1 MDQAVS
7 RLKTHPPAVLVEPV
21 KVVVWERKFFPVPEI
36 IASVNA
42 DPAVIRGYVKENIKR
57 GLPQVEPYETQWDK
71 VIALVL
77 GGATLNATFDDLAAK
92 RKDGMPLVTVN
103 GSYKYCVDKGLNPS
117 AMIMLDSRE
126 FNNRFVEPL
135 SKDVKYLISSQCHP
149 SVFDKLEGYNAW
161 IWHCEGQDDCKEML
175 DEQYG
180 KRYKDYFPVMGGATV
195 TLRAVHVM
203 RMLGF
208 HRIEM
213 FGFDSCIM
221 DDHHAYKQPENDK
234 EQIINIVVS
243 GREFKCTPAHYHQ
256 AREFVQMIEGTG
268 EHYDLAVHGDGLISH
283 IIKNP
288 KDSLK
293 LREEVT

>member
-1 MDQAVS
+1 M
-7 RLKTHPPAVLVEPV
+7 LKLGVTSYPPTVEV
-21 KVVVWERKFFPVPEI
+21 KRKFFPVPEI
-36 IASVNA
+36 LASVNA
-42 DPAVIRGYVKENIKR
+42 DPEVIRAYVKENIKR
-57 GLPQVEPYETQWDK
+57 GVPQVEPFETQWDK
-71 VIALVL
+71 VIALAV
-77 GGATLNATFDDLAAK
+77 GGATLNDTFDDLSEK
-92 RKDGMPLVTVN
+92 RKNGMPLVTVN
-103 GSYKYCVDKGLNPS
+103 GSYKYCVDRGLDVS

-149 SVFDKLEGYNAW
+149 SVFDKLEGYNVW

-180 KRYKDYFPVMGGATV
+180 KRYVDYFPVMGGATV
-195 TLRAVHVM
+195 TLRAVHVL

-208 HRIEM
+208 HKIEM
-213 FGFDSCIM
+213 YGFDSCIM
-221 DDHHAYKQPENDK
+221 EDHHAYKQPENDK
-234 EQIINIVVS
+234 EQVLNIRLS
-243 GREFKCTPAHYHQ
+243 GREFLCTPAHYHQ

-268 EHYDLAVHGDGLISH
+268 EHYDLAVHGNGLISH